1 MEWVFLPHK
10 GARSTLRPA
19 TWDPLPL
26 SSRAVDP
33 LEGTFVAMELRRG
46 PLGVELP
53 LVCRLTLMAAH
64 FHVPMEP

>member
-1 MEWVFLPHK
+1 MILPHK
-10 GARSTLRPA
+10 GVRSILCPA
-19 TWDPLPL
+19 TWDPLQL
-26 SSRAVDP
+26 SLRAVDP

-46 PLGVELP
+46 PLGVELR